1 MQAIILC
8 GGRGTRLNTLY
19 SDRPKILVPVAGRP
33 FIEWQLEWLARMGIT
48 DIHLAG
54 GYKADVLKEWLETS
68 SQRPDVSSQ
77 PLDSVSRFTLHISR
91 FTFHAS
97 LSTEPSPL
105 GTGGGLKFV
114 EPWFRSDP
122 FLVLNG
128 DSLAPN
134 LDLKQLIQ
142 THHQSGRPLTI
153 AVTHIEGT
161 GRYGTVEF
169 DSTNCITA
177 FREKANR
184 TEGWI
189 NTGVYVIQKEVLRNI
204 QEGEVLSIET
214 DLFPRIVQESLAGA
228 FPCPPPLLDMGT
240 PEGIRTM
247 EVFLKRHNGSP
258 FITPLTHNQPH
269 RCSKNQPEP
278 QQLHPQHPH
287 R

>member
-33 FIEWQLEWLARMGIT
+33 FLEWQLEWLGRMGVT

-54 GYKADVLKEWLETS
+54 GYQAKVLKEWLETRNQRPEIG
-68 SQRPDVSSQ
+68 SQRQDAP
-77 PLDSVSRFTLHISR
+77 PHFTLHTSH
-91 FTFHAS
+91 FTFHIT
-97 LSTEPSPL
+97 LSTEPGPL

-122 FLVLNG
+122 LLVLNG

-134 LDLKQLIQ
+134 LDLQQLIQ
-142 THHQSGRPLTI
+142 THHQSGRRLTI

-177 FREKANR
+177 FREKTNR

-204 QEGEVLSIET
+204 QEGEVLSLET
-214 DLFPRIVQESLAGA
+214 DLFPRFVQESLAGV
-228 FPCPPPLLDMGT
+228 FPCLPPLLDMGT
-240 PEGIRTM
+240 PEGIIAM
-247 EVFLKRHNGSP
+247 EAFLHS
-258 FITPLTHNQPH
+258 IA
-269 RCSKNQPEP
+269 
-278 QQLHPQHPH
+278 
-287 R
+287 